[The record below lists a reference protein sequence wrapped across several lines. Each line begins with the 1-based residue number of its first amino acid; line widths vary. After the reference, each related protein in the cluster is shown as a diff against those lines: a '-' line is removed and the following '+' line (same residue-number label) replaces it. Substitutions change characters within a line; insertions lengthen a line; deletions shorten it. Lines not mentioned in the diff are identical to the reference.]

1 MVETMSEASSSLMGL
16 YKGTR
21 LKKEKQFFDINLPV
35 QTLSS
40 EKKSN
45 DPQLLFEIFRFKNEI
60 NKAENVSE
68 IIEKLISVS
77 KLIAAAEEAALLLFE
92 EETGKLKPVESVVN
106 NSLVD
111 MLNKYYKEGI
121 LNFVFESDRPTLV
134 PELQSY
140 NSNST
145 QMNFILIP
153 VIEDEN
159 KKGLFAVLTSLD
171 KNSLAEIQKETINFL
186 LNLALSEIEKKQLKA
201 ELYSAIE
208 DVQVYKA
215 KLSNDFRLME
225 IGKLTEG
232 IVEDIVTPLQVI
244 LSQTE
249 MLKEREENSEE
260 INKIK
265 KQVEKINGV
274 ISRLVKF
281 SETNKRDLK
290 ISPYK
295 INSVLTEYYNL
306 VKSTLDSL
314 NLECVLDLGKNI
326 PTMITHPHYIY
337 QMLTNLIGLVDHK
350 PGKKSGVILQTRYSG
365 GMISLNLITTQALKL
380 EDKRNS
386 FELNMKIIN
395 NIVSKHMG
403 IIVTNSHKDRG
414 CSISIKFPVK
424 QSLGK
429 I

>member
-77 KLIAAAEEAALLLFE
+77 KLIAAAEEAALFLFE

-159 KKGLFAVLTSLD
+159 KKGLFVVLTSLD
-171 KNSLAEIQKETINFL
+171 KNSLTEIQKETINFL

-337 QMLTNLIGLVDHK
+337 QLLTNLIGLVDHK